1 MDDAA
6 GVMRCHRGCVI
17 TPEVLQTV
25 TSRIVAGSSSSSFTK
40 AGTGGYLV
48 KFSTLARYRREN
60 PAFHRLVI
68 ESRQNRLY
76 YSRPPAAQDPRVFL
90 MARRRLAEIQARDP
104 YPAAKPSA
112 SNTATSVNIATLCQQ
127 AFAQTLEGAAGL
139 LTPCESTG
147 SYPHLACP
155 RERFRGNQVLN

>member
-1 MDDAA
+1 
-6 GVMRCHRGCVI
+6 MRCHRGGVI

-68 ESRQNRLY
+68 EFMQNRLY
-76 YSRPPAAQDPRVFL
+76 YSRPPAA
-90 MARRRLAEIQARDP
+90 
-104 YPAAKPSA
+104 
-112 SNTATSVNIATLCQQ
+112 
-127 AFAQTLEGAAGL
+127 
-139 LTPCESTG
+139 
-147 SYPHLACP
+147 
-155 RERFRGNQVLN
+155 

>member
-1 MDDAA
+1 
-6 GVMRCHRGCVI
+6 MRCHRGGVI

-68 ESRQNRLY
+68 ESMQNRLY

-104 YPAAKPSA
+104 
-112 SNTATSVNIATLCQQ
+112 
-127 AFAQTLEGAAGL
+127 
-139 LTPCESTG
+139 
-147 SYPHLACP
+147 
-155 RERFRGNQVLN
+155 